1 MANRST
7 YSKKS
12 MQLFAR
18 KVTEK
23 DQVPA
28 RRRRVS
34 SFGLH
39 WYGIVQA
46 VVGMCPSDKSPTA
59 SLQTYIVVPAGSPS
73 RDGDVTVYVQNI
85 NQPSLPTP
93 FYSVLASSSVFMAL
107 SSVFH
112 SINYSDNSPLS
123 HSVLLVLFCPIGP
136 FIYVSLYES
145 LPQPWYYPLW
155 LTGLKAPTN

>member
-73 RDGDVTVYVQNI
+73 RDGDVTVYVLDI
-85 NQPSLPTP
+85 NQPNLPTL
-93 FYSVLASSSVFMAL
+93 FILLLCLFVFIAL
-107 SSVFH
+107 STVFH
-112 SINYSDNSPLS
+112 SINSSHNSPFS
-123 HSVLLVLFCPIGP
+123 HSVLPVLSLCLIGP
-136 FIYVSLYES
+136 FNYISLYES
-145 LPQPWYYPLW
+145 FLQPWWSLVADW
-155 LTGLKAPTN
+155 AQNTN